1 MVSAMREERFVLEQ
15 LTVRVHAYGRIEPGI
30 TDSLREIGI
39 LDLPSY
45 CERKNTSVEE
55 VLGRLGYLSPQIGF
69 LLLQLNAPKILVG
82 YDKTPAVLGFLEPTF
97 TATFLGTK
105 IKRRKENF
113 LYGTKILT
121 HRNFVNQI
129 IISAKLGS
137 KVVLIPLHLDD
148 LTTSYE
154 IKLRGLGTEIC
165 YISIDEY
172 PIQIPKNVLG
182 VDDYRKLLVRYASML
197 DALIFGLEKRIA
209 DFSRDFTNEEKV
221 STPIES
227 SIEAFGIHILNE
239 ESFVRFFID
248 AYLELKAIRSTLK
261 RTINNIQS

>member
-1 MVSAMREERFVLEQ
+1 MREEIFLLEQ
-15 LTVRVHAYGRIEPGI
+15 LTVRVHAYGRIEPEV

-39 LDLPSY
+39 LDLPRY
-45 CERKNTSVEE
+45 CERRNLSIEE
-55 VLGRLGYLSPQIGF
+55 VLGRLGYFSPQIGF
-69 LLLQLNAPKILVG
+69 LLLQLNAPKILIG
-82 YDKTPAVLGFLEPTF
+82 YNKTSAVLGFLEPTF

-105 IKRRKENF
+105 IKRRKETF

-121 HRNFVNQI
+121 HRNFVNQT

-154 IKLRGLGTEIC
+154 IKLRGLRTEIS

-182 VDDYRKLLVRYASML
+182 VDNYRKLLIRYASML
-197 DALIFGLEKRIA
+197 DALISGLKKRIA
-209 DFSRDFTNEEKV
+209 DFSKDFVDEEKV